1 MSLCIVGF
9 KSNNQNDSQM
19 QSFSFYLGGFKN
31 YASTVH
37 EWQWTYTKLLV
48 FRESKATWQTNMTLN
63 TGIVFPLQSMTESID
78 LILPGFY
85 CRPLLVLVSGSLPSD
100 QAMDS
105 WYWRT
110 YHSETHGLLLQ
121 YALAHYPIAL
131 RCLGE
136 SEHRVKP
143 CTLQNSSRNFY
154 QQPRHHTCTCRN
166 TASVSDGWSG
176 TLQIMSCFCFS
187 IPVSYHHS
195 GTSLSWFQLSE
206 DYFSELCR
214 LFWMFSGKI

>member
-131 RCLGE
+131 YT
-136 SEHRVKP
+136 SEFI
-143 CTLQNSSRNFY
+143 LQL
-154 QQPRHHTCTCRN
+154 HHTCTCRN